1 MNLCLYTRY
10 LSLGQVGSFYKKNYF
25 LKTTKKECHS
35 SVLLTIPL
43 PIPPISEGRLSSM
56 GHWFSGLLRPTVSLS
71 AFRLDLCHS
80 FITHWLQKI
89 FFPSGESHCMITS
102 FEQSMFVW
110 YVSRLYCP
118 HCSLKL
124 SSEGCNGDKHKA
136 LEHKIL
142 PSLSRPGS
150 MAYVARVRTT
160 GSLITSSSQEH
171 RRMQLWLAEWVF
183 NSSIYWKV
191 HFVLPSR
198 KYHSF
203 CLRLTLAA
211 RGLKFLHQICSSYHR
226 EAQDVQ

>member
-1 MNLCLYTRY
+1 
-10 LSLGQVGSFYKKNYF
+10 
-25 LKTTKKECHS
+25 
-35 SVLLTIPL
+35 
-43 PIPPISEGRLSSM
+43 M

-89 FFPSGESHCMITS
+89 FFPLVSHI
-102 FEQSMFVW
+102 VW
-110 YVSRLYCP
+110 SLALSSQCLCGYVSRLYCP

-124 SSEGCNGDKHKA
+124 SSEGWNGDKHKA

-191 HFVLPSR
+191 HFGIALQKVPLILFKTDLGGTGAEVSSSNLFQFPQRSSR
-198 KYHSF
+198 CTVIV
-203 CLRLTLAA
+203 CLEYCESYSQNLN
-211 RGLKFLHQICSSYHR
+211 FSSKIHR
-226 EAQDVQ
+226 DSVTVWVN